1 MQSFVL
7 LDEVEVAVEA
17 VSPLELQ
24 GSGQIPLHP
33 PAATFLELGD
43 DLVASLPS
51 LVTDL
56 VQGLSLGLQIVH
68 NVICHDVR
76 LKLVVY
82 TKTE

>member
-51 LVTDL
+51 LVIDL
-56 VQGLSLGLQIVH
+56 V
-68 NVICHDVR
+68 
-76 LKLVVY
+76 
-82 TKTE
+82 

>member
-7 LDEVEVAVEA
+7 LDEVEVAVKA

-24 GSGQIPLHP
+24 GSGEIPLHP

-51 LVTDL
+51 LVVDL
-56 VQGLSLGLQIVH
+56 V
-68 NVICHDVR
+68 
-76 LKLVVY
+76 
-82 TKTE
+82 